1 MKNAIN
7 WFEIP
12 VKNFEKAKSFY
23 EEVLGAEMQLMEMKE
38 MGSTMAFLPFDMENG
53 GIGGSIISGPGYE
66 PSQKGALIYL
76 NGGED
81 YQIPYRELKK
91 QEVKLRSKKPHL
103 AQMDLWLSSLTLKVT
118 EWLFIQKTKLNHYV
132 SV

>member
-81 YQIPYRELKK
+81 
-91 QEVKLRSKKPHL
+91 
-103 AQMDLWLSSLTLKVT
+103 LSDPLSRVEKAGGKITV
-118 EWLFIQKTKLNHYV
+118 QKTSLGPNGFMAQFIDPEGNRMAFHSKN
-132 SV
+132 